1 MHHVA
6 GWATLALSGSLFA
19 YALFPKRAEK
29 LKWVGPALLLIGGVF
44 LFFFADRDLYPR
56 FTDFRQLRDRE
67 VQLHKTLSII
77 LVVVGGIGIRR
88 LWRPRLQSAAAI
100 TTENL
105 TAPAGI
111 STPSKAVAVMALIG
125 GGMLFTHVHTVA
137 PYANVAAGV
146 YIAHIT
152 MGLVALGIGATR
164 LLQDALPR
172 WRHGLAV
179 MFAVLMC
186 AESVLLITY
195 NEGLPWYIGYGAYNR
210 WGVYP
215 DGTRD
220 PHSPIAPFGA
230 IRAQLTFNPTT
241 QQLDVYVKS
250 RFTEASAPVPA
261 REIDLLI
268 SRGYNETA
276 VPMLAQGHSDLSAHF
291 QAVAPFLKNA
301 SMFCARVALPVGSS
315 MKMGYFD
322 PWVSALINPV
332 PPNELAKYQ
341 CPMHDGIISE
351 KPGNCPLCGMPLV
364 PILLTPRMDLHDADY
379 DMRLETS
386 PGPLSIEPGA
396 PVKLRFIPRYHGR
409 LLRDLALVH
418 EHLFHLIIVSSDL
431 IYFDHV
437 HPVMQADGSLTLD
450 YIFPKSGT
458 YLMFA
463 DITPQGQRS
472 QVFRLPVIVHD
483 PGANAQLMADLPILT
498 PTVASARMLA
508 DDPTETAELIFQPR
522 TPVAGLHTDFLFRL
536 TRDGRP
542 VNDLQPYIG
551 AMGHCVIISQD
562 TQTYLHCHPEQLLA
576 PTPDARGGPDVPFHT
591 IFPRPGL
598 YKIWGQ
604 FKRGNH
610 VVIADFVVDVK
621 SSILPPRVI
630 NFLLDD

>member
-1 MHHVA
+1 
-6 GWATLALSGSLFA
+6 
-19 YALFPKRAEK
+19 
-29 LKWVGPALLLIGGVF
+29 
-44 LFFFADRDLYPR
+44 
-56 FTDFRQLRDRE
+56 
-67 VQLHKTLSII
+67 
-77 LVVVGGIGIRR
+77 
-88 LWRPRLQSAAAI
+88 
-100 TTENL
+100 
-105 TAPAGI
+105 
-111 STPSKAVAVMALIG
+111 
-125 GGMLFTHVHTVA
+125 
-137 PYANVAAGV
+137 
-146 YIAHIT
+146 
-152 MGLVALGIGATR
+152 
-164 LLQDALPR
+164 
-172 WRHGLAV
+172 
-179 MFAVLMC
+179 
-186 AESVLLITY
+186 
-195 NEGLPWYIGYGAYNR
+195 
-210 WGVYP
+210 
-215 DGTRD
+215 
-220 PHSPIAPFGA
+220 
-230 IRAQLTFNPTT
+230 
-241 QQLDVYVKS
+241 
-250 RFTEASAPVPA
+250 
-261 REIDLLI
+261 
-268 SRGYNETA
+268 
-276 VPMLAQGHSDLSAHF
+276 
-291 QAVAPFLKNA
+291 
-301 SMFCARVALPVGSS
+301 
-315 MKMGYFD
+315 
-322 PWVSALINPV
+322 
-332 PPNELAKYQ
+332 
-341 CPMHDGIISE
+341 
-351 KPGNCPLCGMPLV
+351 
-364 PILLTPRMDLHDADY
+364 
-379 DMRLETS
+379 
-386 PGPLSIEPGA
+386 
-396 PVKLRFIPRYHGR
+396 VKLRFIPRYHGR